1 MKVDKA
7 TTRSICIKQ
16 HNFHGE
22 DGKGDSFGVLIA
34 VWCHSAGHRF
44 NSISIKVSR
53 E

>member
-7 TTRSICIKQ
+7 MTRSICIKQ
-16 HNFHGE
+16 HNFHSGE
-22 DGKGDSFGVLIA
+22 GKGDSYGVLTA
-34 VWCHSAGHRF
+34 VWCHSAGHGF